1 MSIVLRDYQQH
12 AVAAVESARSEGI
25 RRPVVSM
32 ATGLGKTVVFAEI
45 IRRRDGRALVLAHRD
60 ELVRQAKATVEHV
73 TGSMVGV
80 VQAEQDEYD
89 APIVVAS
96 VQSLRPARL
105 KRWSSGS
112 FETVVVDECHHAVAP
127 SYRRVIE
134 HLAPDLL
141 LGVTATPYRGDR
153 VSLSQVFDR
162 IVFSYGI
169 VEGIKAGY
177 LVDIEAWRVKSTA
190 NLDAVRTVAGDF
202 AQDELA
208 NAVDTP
214 ERNRL
219 VVNAYCEYAAGTK
232 ALVFAVSVAHAQH
245 LADAFREAGIAADVV
260 HGGLAKDE
268 RRAILARFRSGEVP
282 VVCNCNVLTEGFDE
296 PSIETIILAR
306 PTKSLALFTQMVG
319 RGTRPHPRKTRLIL
333 LDVVDVTHRHKLA
346 TIRDL
351 IGVRHELRQ
360 GQSVL
365 RAVEEEAN
373 GMAEM
378 REFFLELVPEAE
390 RVDDLFDSGEVEV
403 LLAPVEYDWR
413 DVLDAVEEM
422 EGESGEGG
430 DLSADRPATPAQ
442 VVALVR
448 FGWPEEHAAALSVK
462 AASYAIQLHMAA
474 AKEAVAARQRV
485 WSKLFGNPAALGP
498 FSAPWQFAGMT
509 ERQAELLER
518 LGIELPD
525 KMVLLAG
532 EASWLIDW
540 AKEVRARRRTRPRL
554 RIGIQ

>member
-1 MSIVLRDYQQH
+1 MPS
-12 AVAAVESARSEGI
+12 
-25 RRPVVSM
+25 RRC
-32 ATGLGKTVVFAEI
+32 AE
-45 IRRRDGRALVLAHRD
+45 L
-60 ELVRQAKATVEHV
+60 
-73 TGSMVGV
+73 
-80 VQAEQDEYD
+80 
-89 APIVVAS
+89 P
-96 VQSLRPARL
+96 
-105 KRWSSGS
+105 
-112 FETVVVDECHHAVAP
+112 
-127 SYRRVIE
+127 RVIE
-134 HLAPDLL
+134 HLEPDLL

-169 VEGIKAGY
+169 VEGIRAGY
-177 LVDIEAWRVKSTA
+177 LVDIEAWRIKSTA
-190 NLDAVRTVAGDF
+190 NLDSVHTVAGDF

-208 NAVDTP
+208 DVVDTP

-219 VVNAYCEYAAGTK
+219 VVNAYREYAAGAK

-319 RGTRPHPRKTRLIL
+319 RGTRPYPGKKRLIL
-333 LDVVDVTHRHKLA
+333 LDVVDVTRRHKLA

-360 GQSVL
+360 GQSVMK
-365 RAVEEEAN
+365 AVEEEEC
-373 GMAEM
+373 GIAEI
-378 REFFLELVPEAE
+378 RDFFLELVPDAE
-390 RVDDLFDSGEVEV
+390 RVDDLFDSGEIEA

-413 DVLDAVEEM
+413 EVMDAVEERAHEEEAGRGM
-422 EGESGEGG
+422 GAE
-430 DLSADRPATPAQ
+430 LPATPWQ
-442 VVALVR
+442 VRALVR
-448 FGWPEEHAAALSVK
+448 FGWPEEQAAALSAR

-474 AKEAVAARQRV
+474 AKEVVAARYQV
-485 WSKLFGNPAALGP
+485 WSKLFGNPAVLGP
-498 FSAPWQFAGMT
+498 FSAPWQFAAMT
-509 ERQAELLER
+509 NRQAEFLER
-518 LGIELPD
+518 LGVELPD
-525 KMVLLAG
+525 RMVLLAG

-540 AKEVRARRRTRPRL
+540 AKERRERRRRPFRL
-554 RIGIQ
+554 RSRIR